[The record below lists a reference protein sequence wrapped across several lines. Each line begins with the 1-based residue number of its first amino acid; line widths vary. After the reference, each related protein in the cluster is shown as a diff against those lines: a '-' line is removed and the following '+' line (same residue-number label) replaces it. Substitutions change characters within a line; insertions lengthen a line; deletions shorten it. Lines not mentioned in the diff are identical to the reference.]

1 MDTQV
6 AELLG
11 GEGVLGTS
19 VKSNLDLARATREGL
34 PTEAAIQLATLILD
48 CVPEGPLGPLMPYKP
63 STGEFRDLVNG
74 LIGLPRR
81 LTLEQS
87 DVVVRIAG
95 AVARAIDVLGDR
107 KKAVRWLTASNRA
120 LGGEI
125 PITLLDTSAGAHEV
139 ETVLDRIEYGVYS

>member
-1 MDTQV
+1 MDTKV

-34 PTEAAIQLATLILD
+34 PTQAAVQLATLIFD
-48 CVPEGPLGPLMPYKP
+48 CVPEGPLGPLIAYRP
-63 STGEFRDLVNG
+63 STSEFRGLVNG

-125 PITLLDTSAGAHEV
+125 PITFFDT
-139 ETVLDRIEYGVYS
+139 

>member
-34 PTEAAIQLATLILD
+34 PAEAAIQLVALILD
-48 CVPEGPLGPLMPYKP
+48 CAPEGPLGPLMPYRP
-63 STGEFRDLVNG
+63 STGEFSDLVNG

>member
-11 GEGVLGTS
+11 GEGVLGRS

-34 PTEAAIQLATLILD
+34 PTEAAIQLVALILD
-48 CVPEGPLGPLMPYKP
+48 CVPEGPLGPLMPYAA
-63 STGEFRDLVNG
+63 GRAAA
-74 LIGLPRR
+74 R
-81 LTLEQS
+81 LNLEQS

-95 AVARAIDVLGDR
+95 AMARAIDVLGDR
-107 KKAVRWLTASNRA
+107 KKAVRWLTTSNRA
-120 LGGEI
+120 LSGEI

>member
-1 MDTQV
+1 
-6 AELLG
+6 
-11 GEGVLGTS
+11 

-34 PTEAAIQLATLILD
+34 PAEAAIQLVALILD
-48 CVPEGPLGPLMPYKP
+48 YVPEGPLGPLMPYG
-63 STGEFRDLVNG
+63 SWTGQRSHYAQFAVA
-74 LIGLPRR
+74 R
-81 LTLEQS
+81 LSLEQS

>member
-34 PTEAAIQLATLILD
+34 PTEAAIQLVALILD
-48 CVPEGPLGPLMPYKP
+48 YVPEGPLGPLMPY
-63 STGEFRDLVNG
+63 TDRGAEA
-74 LIGLPRR
+74 R
-81 LTLEQS
+81 LSLEQS
-87 DVVVRIAG
+87 DLVVRIAG

-107 KKAVRWLTASNRA
+107 KKAVRWLTTSNRA

>member
-11 GEGVLGTS
+11 GEDVIGTS
-19 VKSNLDLARATREGL
+19 VKSNLDLARAIREGL
-34 PTEAAIQLATLILD
+34 PTEAAIQLAALILD
-48 CVPEGPLGPLMPYKP
+48 CVPEGPLGPLMPYGYR
-63 STGEFRDLVNG
+63 TGEFGDPANG
-74 LIGLPRR
+74 LIEMPRR

-95 AVARAIDVLGDR
+95 AVAKAIDVLGDR

-125 PITLLDTSAGAHEV
+125 PIMLLDTSAGAHEV
-139 ETVLDRIEYGVYS
+139 DTVLDRI

>member
-1 MDTQV
+1 M
-6 AELLG
+6 
-11 GEGVLGTS
+11 
-19 VKSNLDLARATREGL
+19 
-34 PTEAAIQLATLILD
+34 AALILD
-48 CVPEGPLGPLMPYKP
+48 CVPEGPLGPLMPYGYR
-63 STGEFRDLVNG
+63 TGEPGDPANG
-74 LIGLPRR
+74 LIEMPRR

-95 AVARAIDVLGDR
+95 AVAKAIDVLGDR

-139 ETVLDRIEYGVYS
+139 DTVLDRIEYGVYS